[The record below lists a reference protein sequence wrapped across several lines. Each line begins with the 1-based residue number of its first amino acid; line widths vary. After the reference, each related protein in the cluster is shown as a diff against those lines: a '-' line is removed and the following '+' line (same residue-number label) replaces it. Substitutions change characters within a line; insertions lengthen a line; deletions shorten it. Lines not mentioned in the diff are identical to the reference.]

1 MSFIVDLFDN
11 NNNIDKLS
19 CENIDKIKKNKLKIE
34 KVADFLKK

>member
-11 NNNIDKLS
+11 KNNINKLS
-19 CENIDKIKKNKLKIE
+19 SENIDKIKKNKLKIE